1 MRSINMNIQEHEI
14 LFHSE
19 QTMHGLQW
27 VSLPR
32 AGAPQQEE
40 ECAVSIR
47 NKSRNVWGKKVSQR
61 GNRGGQDSL
70 WDTGLVEKRW
80 LGTCLPWR
88 SRSWEQRPRQNSFDF
103 SATQMN
109 SFLDQALQSDTF
121 PQKSTDELHFWASFS
136 L

>member
-19 QTMHGLQW
+19 QTMHELQW

-47 NKSRNVWGKKVSQR
+47 NKSRNV
-61 GNRGGQDSL
+61 
-70 WDTGLVEKRW
+70 
-80 LGTCLPWR
+80 
-88 SRSWEQRPRQNSFDF
+88 
-103 SATQMN
+103 
-109 SFLDQALQSDTF
+109 
-121 PQKSTDELHFWASFS
+121 
-136 L
+136 